1 MKYKKE
7 NGVVLVQFIKSPIGH
22 DENIGRL
29 NLKKDERA
37 QIAGKIKSGVPLDV
51 ILDEIRDHASDI
63 HAALTTKTKQDLLN
77 IIRDFN
83 LDPTRSHSDDAV
95 SIDL

>member
-1 MKYKKE
+1 M
-7 NGVVLVQFIKSPIGH
+7 LFIYF
-22 DENIGRL
+22 NINSRKL
-29 NLKKDERA
+29 
-37 QIAGKIKSGVPLDV
+37 KSGVSLDV

-63 HAALTTKTKQDLLN
+63 HAALTTTTKQDIRN

-95 SIDL
+95 SVEIWCTKVSGVNDPSFNPVIYYKRQGDHSNK